1 MSVYFVVVQLLSL
14 VQLFDPMDGSLP
26 GSSVHEILQARILEW
41 VAVSF
46 SGGSSQIRDQTCISC
61 LAGGFFTTGMCVCVF
76 NRTQCSGED
85 WFSRGAVRKRAQG
98 LGDGAMPCPSSRPD
112 STSQ

>member
-14 VQLFDPMDGSLP
+14 VQLFDLMGYSLP
-26 GSSVHEILQARILEW
+26 GSSVQEIFRERVLEW
-41 VAVSF
+41 VAVYF
-46 SGGSSQIRDQTCISC
+46 SRGSAQIRDQTCISR
-61 LAGGFFTTGMCVCVF
+61 LAGGFFTTGMCMCVF
-76 NRTQCSGED
+76 NQTQCSGED

-112 STSQ
+112 PTNQ